1 MSKTLSLPINRK
13 QLYKQAYKTAFFT
26 IVKLSLLISLF
37 ALPLVVLV
45 LCRNTAQSHLLKEL
59 STNTELYQT
68 YLSREIF
75 WNITYI
81 PALIVLSIGLTGAHY
96 VIKAYAFGDGYTL
109 GRTFWSGIKNDFKRA
124 IINGILFSVTYFL
137 IAFAQCYI
145 SMLSQNWF
153 TATYII
159 KWALIILLAGTYAF
173 CLSQLP
179 IYKGGAMRIFKNS
192 FLLTFSA
199 LPKTVLAII
208 LSYLPLFVI
217 LFLSNNTLVL
227 VIVAIYMTIGFGN
240 AVLITTLFCHGT
252 LDELVNMKNYP
263 EIYRK
268 GLYDENDTEI
278 TD

>member
-13 QLYKQAYKTAFFT
+13 QLYGQAYKTAFFN

-37 ALPLVVLV
+37 ALPFAVLI

-59 STNTELYQT
+59 LSNADLYQT

-81 PALIVLSIGLTGAHY
+81 PALIILSIGLSGAHY

-109 GRTFWSGIKNDFKRA
+109 WRTFWFGIKKDFKRV
-124 IINGILFSVTYFL
+124 IINGIIFSVIYFL
-137 IAFAQCYI
+137 ISFAQCYL
-145 SMLSQNWF
+145 SMLGQNWF

-159 KWALIILLAGTYAF
+159 KWALTILLAGAYAF

-179 IYKGGAMRIFKNS
+179 IYTDGAMRIFKNS
-192 FLLTFSA
+192 FLLAFSA
-199 LPKTVLAII
+199 LPKTILSII

-217 LFLSNNTLVL
+217 LFLSNNTLIL
-227 VIVAIYMTIGFGN
+227 VIIAIYMTIGFGN
-240 AVLITTLFCHGT
+240 AALVTTLFCHST
-252 LDELVNMKNYP
+252 LDELVNKKNFP

-268 GLYDENDTEI
+268 GLYDENDSEI
-278 TD
+278 TN

>member
-37 ALPLVVLV
+37 ALPLVILV
-45 LCRNTAQSHLLKEL
+45 LCRNTDQSHLLKDL
-59 STNTELYQT
+59 STNVELYQT

-81 PALIVLSIGLTGAHY
+81 PALIILSIGLTGAHY
-96 VIKAYAFGDGYTL
+96 VIKAYAFGDGYSL
-109 GRTFWSGIKNDFKRA
+109 WRTFWSGIKNDFKRA
-124 IINGILFSVTYFL
+124 IINGILFSIIYFL
-137 IAFAQCYI
+137 IAFAHCYI
-145 SMLSQNWF
+145 SMFGQIWF
-153 TATYII
+153 TATYIV
-159 KWALIILLAGTYAF
+159 KWALTIFLAGAYAF

-179 IYKGGAMRIFKNS
+179 IYTDGALRIFKNS
-192 FLLTFSA
+192 FLLAFSA
-199 LPKTVLAII
+199 LPKAFIAIV
-208 LSYLPLFVI
+208 LSYLPMFVM

-227 VIVAIYMTIGFGN
+227 VIIAIYMTIGFGN
-240 AVLITTLFCHGT
+240 ATLITTLFCHSA
-252 LDELVNMKNYP
+252 LDELVNKKNFP

-268 GLYDENDTEI
+268 GLYDKNDAEI